1 MAPNII
7 DYNVKD
13 EFLEDDGGDIFEC
26 DLCNFKT
33 NEDIELITHFQ
44 TIHSEHVDV
53 KQEQGFENNIEK
65 VREKN
70 MVDNDDLTEKLQT
83 KQKENKNLVKSEQ
96 QDFGDD
102 NEEILGDLEESFTL
116 QDRQKSEVE
125 TKTVDSTKNNHKEI
139 KKEIDNQKYFNCQNC
154 DKVFENKSLLDKHVQ
169 NCSVEKEM
177 DWDLSNDGQAKIIK
191 PEFDFADTGK
201 YTYFKNQGAKSFT
214 FL

>member
-53 KQEQGFENNIEK
+53 KQEQGFENIEK
-65 VREKN
+65 IREK
-70 MVDNDDLTEKLQT
+70 DDGGDFTEKLQT
-83 KQKENKNLVKSEQ
+83 KQKENKKLVKSEQ

-125 TKTVDSTKNNHKEI
+125 IKTVDSTKNNHKEI

-154 DKVFENKSLLDKHVQ
+154 DKVFKNKSLLDKHIQ

-177 DWDLSNDGQAKIIK
+177 DSHLSNDGQAKIIK
-191 PEFDFADTGK
+191 PEFNFADTGK